1 MSLREKRARL
11 DDGSH
16 PHHHHHDL
24 RELTEEADAFA
35 LDEASDESTKN
46 PELEGLIRNMI
57 TVLGEDVTREG
68 LARTPQRVARAY
80 ETLTSGYQMSVDQIV
95 NNAIFTEQYDEI
107 VSVKNIHFFSLC
119 EHHLLPFFGI
129 ANIGYIPDGKVIGLS
144 KIPRIVDM
152 YARRLQLQERLT
164 TQVANC
170 LKEVL
175 EPRGV
180 AVVVEAYHL
189 CMMMRGVEKQDSL
202 TVTSCML
209 GDFRTSPQTR
219 NEFMTLC
226 GGHSLKRS

>member
-1 MSLREKRARL
+1 MSLTDK
-11 DDGSH
+11 
-16 PHHHHHDL
+16 PHHL
-24 RELTEEADAFA
+24 RELAEEVDAFA
-35 LDEASDESTKN
+35 LDEATDEGSKN
-46 PELEGLIRNMI
+46 PELEGYIRSVI
-57 TVLGEDVTREG
+57 TSLGEDPSREG
-68 LARTPQRVARAY
+68 LLRTPLRVARAL
-80 ETLTSGYQMSVDQIV
+80 ETLTSGYQMSVGQIV

-119 EHHLLPFFGI
+119 EHHLLPFFGV

-152 YARRLQLQERLT
+152 FARRLQLQERLT

-170 LKEVL
+170 LNEAL

-180 AVVVEAYHL
+180 AVVMEAYHL

-209 GDFRTSPQTR
+209 GDFRTSAQTR
-219 NEFMTLC
+219 NEFMMLC